1 MILVAMNHFTAVLIA
16 YIYFL
21 KMVHMELYLTTQT
34 EKHKK
39 NINSRVC
46 RLINILAS
54 TDETS
59 GKYKN
64 HSGNCIPA
72 GNSIRNFCIAGALA
86 IRFYKYCIYSIR
98 ISHCLCAALDAPNRT
113 TPTYPFFFSKPNTQP
128 FSLGIDGDCF
138 TGDVKIFCTMDARR
152 AAQLPGCRYVAHY
165 QNHVRTVFGGRLVTC
180 I

>member
-16 YIYFL
+16 YICFL
-21 KMVHMELYLTTQT
+21 KMVHMELYPTTQT
-34 EKHKK
+34 EKRKI

-59 GKYKN
+59 GQYKN

-72 GNSIRNFCIAGALA
+72 GNAMRNFCIAGALA

-98 ISHCLCAALDAPNRT
+98 ISYCLCAALDEPNRT

-128 FSLGIDGDCF
+128 FPLGIDGDCF
-138 TGDVKIFCTMDARR
+138 TGDV
-152 AAQLPGCRYVAHY
+152 
-165 QNHVRTVFGGRLVTC
+165 
-180 I
+180 